1 MSNQVEFLVSR
12 AGRWAFIGIYRDSWK
27 SNALNFSYS
36 ILLDDNVDRAD
47 RGGSS
52 AVYQSDSPQDQ
63 AVERALPSPP
73 GGRRGN
79 GLRLG
84 ELAERLMST
93 RKTGAED
100 ECA

>member
-1 MSNQVEFLVSR
+1 MPVQVNEPGKHIVSNQVEFLVSR

-63 AVERALPSPP
+63 AVERALPSP
-73 GGRRGN
+73 R
-79 GLRLG
+79 
-84 ELAERLMST
+84 E
-93 RKTGAED
+93 GAEGMGSGSVSWPS
-100 ECA
+100 A